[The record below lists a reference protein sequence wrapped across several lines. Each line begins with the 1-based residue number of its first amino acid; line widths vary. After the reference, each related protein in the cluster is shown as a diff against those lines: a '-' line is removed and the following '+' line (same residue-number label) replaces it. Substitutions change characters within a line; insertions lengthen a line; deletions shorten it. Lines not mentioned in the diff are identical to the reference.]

1 MKKLKALASLGLV
14 GAMSLSLVA
23 CGSNDNQTETTESE
37 TAMESTTEYV
47 DMSEIETVTEENID
61 EVEAV
66 SYIGYLMGMEEM
78 DNTAYT
84 GTVYYF
90 DVLVSGIEQ
99 ENTTDEAAETEEGT
113 VVETEEATSETE
125 ETSEVETTT
134 EEVETASE
142 TEATTEEAET
152 TSETEATTE
161 EVETASETEATLVED
176 GETIEISEPE
186 EEGIGYRG
194 KMVLF
199 VAEGA
204 DEGINPTVGEYYRLD
219 VSPYMTMSIPPQAE
233 LRHMYE
239 ASDADIEYF
248 NSMKEQLSTYEDCL
262 ETYTNGAM
270 LPEEILYDA
279 VSQCGYWTDE
289 QVIAFREWF
298 TSTYEE
304 SEYDVEMF
312 GNVRTSEEEI
322 ESIREALEAESIAI
336 EEAEAAEAEAT
347 ETETSTE
354 EVTETE
360 TSTEA
365 STEDETPVE
374 ETSTEVE

>member
-23 CGSNDNQTETTESE
+23 CGSNDTQTETAESE

-99 ENTTDEAAETEEGT
+99 ENTTEEAAETEEGT

-134 EEVETASE
+134 EEAETASE
-142 TEATTEEAET
+142 TEDI
-152 TSETEATTE
+152 
-161 EVETASETEATLVED
+161 LVED

>member
-99 ENTTDEAAETEEGT
+99 ENTTEEAAETEEGT

-142 TEATTEEAET
+142 TEVTTEDVEET
-152 TSETEATTE
+152 TSETEAI
-161 EVETASETEATLVED
+161 LVED

-186 EEGIGYRG
+186 
-194 KMVLF
+194 
-199 VAEGA
+199 
-204 DEGINPTVGEYYRLD
+204 
-219 VSPYMTMSIPPQAE
+219 
-233 LRHMYE
+233 
-239 ASDADIEYF
+239 
-248 NSMKEQLSTYEDCL
+248 
-262 ETYTNGAM
+262 
-270 LPEEILYDA
+270 
-279 VSQCGYWTDE
+279 
-289 QVIAFREWF
+289 
-298 TSTYEE
+298 
-304 SEYDVEMF
+304 
-312 GNVRTSEEEI
+312 
-322 ESIREALEAESIAI
+322 
-336 EEAEAAEAEAT
+336 
-347 ETETSTE
+347 
-354 EVTETE
+354 
-360 TSTEA
+360 
-365 STEDETPVE
+365 
-374 ETSTEVE
+374 

>member
-142 TEATTEEAET
+142 TEAT
-152 TSETEATTE
+152 
-161 EVETASETEATLVED
+161 LVED

-239 ASDADIEYF
+239 ASDADIECF

>member
-99 ENTTDEAAETEEGT
+99 ENTTEEAAETEEGT

-134 EEVETASE
+134 EEAETASE
-142 TEATTEEAET
+142 TEVTTEDVEEA
-152 TSETEATTE
+152 TSETEDI
-161 EVETASETEATLVED
+161 LIED

-239 ASDADIEYF
+239 ASDADVEYF

-289 QVIAFREWF
+289 QVVAFREWF